1 MCVTKPSFLVF
12 SQALSVAFD
21 KRGES
26 LNVSVSLTPKSI
38 IAPGEN
44 LFNSDLSEIQN
55 CVILL
60 LLKKIQVKFIT
71 NFFF

>member
-1 MCVTKPSFLVF
+1 MKTSFLVF
-12 SQALSVAFD
+12 FQALSVAFD
-21 KRGES
+21 ERGES

-44 LFNSDLSEIQN
+44 ILDSDLSEIQN

-60 LLKKIQVKFIT
+60 LLKKIQVMFIIT
-71 NFFF
+71 FF